1 MKNVTLTNVK
11 DFAFLA
17 NKAYAS
23 ESEIK
28 NEQQSNK
35 DIGNN
40 YAVYNPATNSSF
52 EVIDQINEK
61 SKFFGVDTGGFSA
74 TVFKDTNTNEYVI
87 AFRGS
92 NDAQDY
98 RDNLIMGATS
108 TGLLGDVTNK
118 QFSQAFAF
126 ASEQIARIQAQNPDA
141 KISIAGHSLGGS
153 LAQAVGAKLNM
164 QTITFNAY
172 GVKAYV
178 ENILNEDELNAAKK
192 NILNIYNAKDPVS
205 NGTLGGKQFGI
216 NIALDSD
223 NYDGLDIFGI
233 IKNAITGYDEHLIE
247 KLIANLD
254 EVEHFL
260 PIINISLYDPIA
272 LDLNN
277 NGKIDTLSLENGV
290 FFDHNGDKVA
300 FKSSWV
306 NSSDGILARDI
317 NGDGKI
323 TSGAELFGNFTKLKN
338 GELAKNGAQALKDL
352 DDNNDGIF
360 DSNDKAFNE
369 ILVWQD
375 KNSDGIS
382 QKNELKTL
390 NEHNIKS
397 IDLEFMAD
405 NTALDK
411 DNKQILI
418 GSFKISSS
426 VNSVKIS
433 A

>member
-1 MKNVTLTNVK
+1 MSRVISLNEIKNS
-11 DFAFLA
+11 AFLA
-17 NKAYAS
+17 S
-23 ESEIK
+23 ESYKHAVDKIENSKTEILK
-28 NEQQSNK
+28 NG
-35 DIGNN
+35 IIT
-40 YAVYNPATNSSF
+40 NPATNSSF

-92 NDAQDY
+92 NDAQDF

-108 TGLLGDVTNK
+108 TGLLGDITNK

-290 FFDHNGDKVA
+290 FFDHNGDKIA

-317 NGDGKI
+317 DGDGKI
-323 TSGAELFGNFTKLKN
+323 TSGAELFGNKSKSNNHYSYTN
-338 GELAKNGAQALKDL
+338 PNAKDGFEALKEPDS
-352 DDNNDGIF
+352 NNDGIISNLDENF
-360 DSNDKAFNE
+360 DKLQIWQDSNSNGVSE
-369 ILVWQD
+369 T
-375 KNSDGIS
+375 
-382 QKNELKTL
+382 NELKSLSELGIESL
-390 NEHNIKS
+390 N
-397 IDLEFMAD
+397 L
-405 NTALDK
+405 
-411 DNKQILI
+411 NKFTNLNLL
-418 GSFKISSS
+418 
-426 VNSVKIS
+426 V